1 MVAKKARKAQEATSS
16 SRAEIYRMR
25 VPSILPS
32 ALLKMQ
38 KSNSVQSLAA
48 PSSSSVEEPPS
59 EKSRTQSSNESSTGK
74 SVDESPTTRR
84 QSMLTRSNATVGRS
98 NLQMMD
104 DSMLK
109 EEENEDDSDSD
120 DEDEDDDDEDGD
132 DDGEDEGAKT
142 AAMKEAL
149 SSLQQQQQQSNP
161 GVNTRV
167 LNRSSSQSGR
177 GRQSSLSPS
186 IIAPRGSISAAGI

>member
-38 KSNSVQSLAA
+38 KSNSVQSKAA
-48 PSSSSVEEPPS
+48 PSVEEEPRS
-59 EKSRTQSSNESSTGK
+59 EKFRTQSSNESSTGK
-74 SVDESPTTRR
+74 SVDESSTRR

-98 NLQMMD
+98 NLQAMD

-120 DEDEDDDDEDGD
+120 DEDDDEDEDGD
-132 DDGEDEGAKT
+132 SDGEDEGAKT

-149 SSLQQQQQQSNP
+149 SSLQQQQQQQQSNP

>member
-38 KSNSVQSLAA
+38 KSNSVQSKAA
-48 PSSSSVEEPPS
+48 PSVEEEEPRS

-74 SVDESPTTRR
+74 SVDESSTRR

-98 NLQMMD
+98 NLQVMD

-120 DEDEDDDDEDGD
+120 DEDEDEDGDDEDGD
-132 DDGEDEGAKT
+132 SGGEDEGAKT

-149 SSLQQQQQQSNP
+149 SSLQQSNP

>member
-38 KSNSVQSLAA
+38 KSNSVQSKAA
-48 PSSSSVEEPPS
+48 PSVEEEEEPPS

-74 SVDESPTTRR
+74 SVDESSTRR

-98 NLQMMD
+98 NLQAMD

-120 DEDEDDDDEDGD
+120 DEDEDDDEDGD
-132 DDGEDEGAKT
+132 SDGEDEGAKT

-149 SSLQQQQQQSNP
+149 SSLQQSNP

>member
-38 KSNSVQSLAA
+38 KSNSVQSKVA
-48 PSSSSVEEPPS
+48 PSVEEPRS

-74 SVDESPTTRR
+74 SVDESSTRR

-98 NLQMMD
+98 NLQAMD

-120 DEDEDDDDEDGD
+120 DEDEDDDEDGD
-132 DDGEDEGAKT
+132 SDGEDEGAKT

-149 SSLQQQQQQSNP
+149 SSLQQSNP